1 MYSWMQKLHVKNLTD
16 AESSDSHEKNEKA
29 QKTKKK
35 ANFSIRGGLLSPVK
49 KKKNSVCLSPAM
61 GRVGGV
67 VVEIF
72 GVCGVGGSFTAP
84 NGPGRPPPRAVDVND
99 GQSPPRHANGAEG
112 GQFLHENGARGCPQA
127 TGVPSGPSRGCRAK
141 RWPPGWV
148 AYSP

>member
-16 AESSDSHEKNEKA
+16 AESSDSHEKNDKA
-29 QKTKKK
+29 QKNKKK
-35 ANFSIRGGLLSPVK
+35 ANFPIWGGFFSPVK
-49 KKKNSVCLSPAM
+49 KKKFGVRYSPAM

-84 NGPGRPPPRAVDVND
+84 NEPGRPPPRAVDVND

-112 GQFLHENGARGCPQA
+112 GQFLHENDARGCPQA
-127 TGVPSGPSRGCRAK
+127 TGVPSGPSRGCWAK
-141 RWPPGWV
+141 RWPPGWW
-148 AYSP
+148 PTR

>member
-1 MYSWMQKLHVKNLTD
+1 MPNRAILTR
-16 AESSDSHEKNEKA
+16 
-29 QKTKKK
+29 KTKSTKNQKK
-35 ANFSIRGGLLSPVK
+35 GKFSHPGWIFLASEK
-49 KKKNSVCLSPAM
+49 KKKFGVRYSPAM

-112 GQFLHENGARGCPQA
+112 GQFLHENDARGCPEA
-127 TGVPSGPSRGCRAK
+127 TGVPSGPSRGCQAK